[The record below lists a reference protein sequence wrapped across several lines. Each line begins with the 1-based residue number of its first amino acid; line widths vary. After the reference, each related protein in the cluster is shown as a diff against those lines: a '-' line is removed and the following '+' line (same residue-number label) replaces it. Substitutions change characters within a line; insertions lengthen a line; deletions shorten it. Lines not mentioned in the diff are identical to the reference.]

1 MLIIL
6 FVPST
11 CNRKDTGIAW
21 SRGCRLRCKSRGRK
35 AIGRTLEPVPKQN
48 CPEAKKSFVIFQIH
62 LQPSSQL
69 SEDLAKTGL
78 SADGCLVEPVIE
90 LVQGIFKPF
99 SHILFESLVFSLYK
113 STGSIFIYPVT
124 LKKFSYPEK
133 KQSAVDTEPHVSLM
147 TQDEVEASKCSG
159 STISMFKTP

>member
-1 MLIIL
+1 MSEIKIEEKKFSMHPKLEAGGQPECLLIIL
-6 FVPST
+6 FVPLT

-78 SADGCLVEPVIE
+78 SADCCFVESVIE

-99 SHILFESLVFSLYK
+99 PHILFESLIAKCIFSL
-113 STGSIFIYPVT
+113 
-124 LKKFSYPEK
+124 
-133 KQSAVDTEPHVSLM
+133 
-147 TQDEVEASKCSG
+147 
-159 STISMFKTP
+159 